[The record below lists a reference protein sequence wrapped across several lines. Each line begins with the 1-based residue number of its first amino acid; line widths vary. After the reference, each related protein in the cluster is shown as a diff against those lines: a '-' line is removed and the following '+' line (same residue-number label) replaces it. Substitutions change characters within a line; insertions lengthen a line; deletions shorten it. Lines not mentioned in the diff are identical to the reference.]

1 MNIGLSD
8 LLSGAIGAFVIF
20 VLTVLHSGW
29 VSWQERVRQRTGLLR
44 LVDSEI
50 KRNIA
55 TIRLMFEG
63 PPDPNEPTVVFLMTA
78 DEWEAC
84 RVEVSQLVPIR
95 VFEELR
101 NFYEQ
106 VNQLQNV
113 VAPGNVPSEIKEKR
127 GPELARLTVQQGE
140 EARRSIKRYVD

>member
-1 MNIGLSD
+1 
-8 LLSGAIGAFVIF
+8 
-20 VLTVLHSGW
+20 
-29 VSWQERVRQRTGLLR
+29 
-44 LVDSEI
+44 
-50 KRNIA
+50 
-55 TIRLMFEG
+55 MFEG

-113 VAPGNVPSEIKEKR
+113 VASGNVPSEIKEKR